1 VNVTYVNAGVATAS
15 GGVPDGPTQVDTQEA
30 FLIDQV
36 ERMEL
41 KVEKARA
48 NLEGALAALSDAR
61 SQLLAFTGVSDG

>member
-1 VNVTYVNAGVATAS
+1 MNVTFVNAGVATAS
-15 GGVPDGPTQVDTQEA
+15 GGVPDGPTQVDTTEA

-48 NLEGALAALSDAR
+48 NLEGALSALSDAR